1 MRCPAGHASRYRGP
15 PVPAGLEPSPL
26 ARRRQ
31 QQESNLSDRF
41 FRSWPCRLVPQQAE
55 LPASACIVQ
64 RPGPKGQARRSA
76 QLGRAYVGEEV
87 RWRAPF
93 VPALAAKT
101 ETVAVEQRP
110 SQIGRA
116 SCRERVE
123 ISVV

>member
-15 PVPAGLEPSPL
+15 PVRAGLEPSPL

-55 LPASACIVQ
+55 LPAGARIVR
-64 RPGPKGQARRSA
+64 RPGPEGQDRRTA
-76 QLGRAYVGEEV
+76 KLGRTFVGEEV
-87 RWRAPF
+87 RWAGPF

-101 ETVAVEQRP
+101 ETVAVER
-110 SQIGRA
+110 SEEHT
-116 SCRERVE
+116 SEL
-123 ISVV
+123 